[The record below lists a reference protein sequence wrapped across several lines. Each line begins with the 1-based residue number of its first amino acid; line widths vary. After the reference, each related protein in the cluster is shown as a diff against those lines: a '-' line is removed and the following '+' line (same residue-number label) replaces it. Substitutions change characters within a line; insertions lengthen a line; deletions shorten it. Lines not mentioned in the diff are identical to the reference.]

1 MNLRRI
7 RLQLTLLNGLLS
19 ALAAALLAFLAIRA
33 STAQLDTQAERDA
46 ENYVAELLPNQWEEQ
61 RGSLNN
67 TWFVPVDFVA
77 PEALGEIWVEPPL
90 QRLATQAM
98 EFPVLERFKQNGHF
112 LLHAR
117 KQSDNRAI
125 VAAIDLTEYDQSARS
140 VRWRI
145 TLAAAL
151 ASLIATGAGW
161 FVAGRSLR
169 PARVAL
175 RQQRE
180 FIADAAHELRTPLAV
195 IQASASHALSRER
208 DGDAYRDALTEVR
221 AAAERARTGVDELL
235 ELARLDSGQI
245 GLRKGPLRLDL
256 LVEEVADSVRADGV
270 TVVADPAEA
279 IVIDADYGLLR
290 QATETVTRN
299 AVARAA
305 NVLLTISRN
314 GETATVAVSDDG
326 PGFPPELLPE
336 IFERYRR
343 GDTKGGYGL
352 GMAIARRIVELH
364 EGSCT
369 AENQSAG
376 GAKVTFTVPI
386 GKVV

>member
-1 MNLRRI
+1 VNLRRI

-33 STAQLDTQAERDA
+33 STAQLDIQAERDA
-46 ENYVAELLPNQWEEQ
+46 QSYITDLLPSTWESQ

-67 TWFVPVDFVA
+67 TWFVPVDYDGA
-77 PEALGEIWVEPPL
+77 EPLGEIWVEPPL
-90 QRLATQAM
+90 KRLATQAM
-98 EFPVLERFKQNGHF
+98 EYPVMERFRQNGHF

-117 KQSDNRAI
+117 KVQDNRAL
-125 VAAIDLTEYDQSARS
+125 VAAIDLTEYDRSATS

-145 TLAAAL
+145 ALAAAV
-151 ASLIATGAGW
+151 ATAVATGAGW

-208 DGDAYRDALTEVR
+208 DAPAYRDALAEVR
-221 AAAERARTGVDELL
+221 SAAERARTGVDELL

-245 GLRKGPLRLDL
+245 GLRRGPLRLDL

-270 TVVADPAEA
+270 TVRADPAQA
-279 IVIDADYGLLR
+279 IVVDADYGLLR

-299 AVARAA
+299 AVARAE
-305 NVLLTISRN
+305 NVVLTISRN
-314 GETATVAVSDDG
+314 GETATVAVADDG
-326 PGFPPELLPE
+326 PGFPPDLLPE

-364 EGSCT
+364 EGTCT
-369 AENQSAG
+369 AENQVSG
-376 GAKVTFTVPI
+376 GALVTFTVPI